1 MDQIELDLY
10 FFDDFDEQDFE
21 EASSDLKKFGV
32 NDNELDLEYHDTE

>member
-32 NDNELDLEYHDTE
+32 NDNELDLNYHDIE